1 MKAEEFLSKLD
12 HERIV
17 QAIRDA
23 EARSSGEIRM
33 YVHRGELKEDPVA
46 AAQKEFLRLGMDKTQ
61 EHNAVLIYL
70 APHAQEFAVIGD
82 EEIHRLCGEQLWQDV
97 ADKMAEHF
105 ANQRFSEAIVDAITD
120 LGGVLA
126 THFPRKEVNPN
137 ELSDDVIEE

>member
-1 MKAEEFLSKLD
+1 MKTEEFLSKLD

-33 YVHRGELKEDPVA
+33 YVHRGDLKEDPVA
-46 AAQKEFLRLGMDKTQ
+46 AGQKEFLRLGINKTQ
-61 EHNAVLIYL
+61 ERNGVLIFL

-82 EEIHRLCGEQLWQDV
+82 EEIHRRCGEQLWQEV
-97 ADKMAEHF
+97 ANKMSEHF
-105 ANQRFSEAIVDAITD
+105 ANQRFSEAIVDAIEH

-126 THFPRKEVNPN
+126 NHFPRKTANPN
-137 ELSDDVIEE
+137 ELPDDVIEQ